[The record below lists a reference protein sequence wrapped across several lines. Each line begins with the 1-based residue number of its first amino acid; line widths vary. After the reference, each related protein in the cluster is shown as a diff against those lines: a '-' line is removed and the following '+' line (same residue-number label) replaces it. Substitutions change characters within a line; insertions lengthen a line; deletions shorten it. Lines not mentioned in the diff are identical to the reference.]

1 MKCARESDPEEEVTG
16 EATLTR
22 RIAALF
28 QSHAAPRKT

>member
-1 MKCARESDPEEEVTG
+1 VGTKCARESDPEEEVTG

-28 QSHAAPRKT
+28 Q